1 VFNPEHV
8 KNLQCFKNP
17 ISQYSYIG
25 NSTFDTAKLTK
36 GMEIINEHS
45 YIRTGKYVVAPLS
58 TI

>member
-1 VFNPEHV
+1 M
-8 KNLQCFKNP
+8 
-17 ISQYSYIG
+17 G
-25 NSTFDTAKLTK
+25 NNAFHTAKLTK